1 MTALNQI
8 TSAGQATDAYSLPLQ
23 LQTGEQRLDA
33 DALVAVGKD
42 HPALNDV
49 FQLADV
55 ARPGI
60 LLAGLDGAVGQAKGL
75 LAVLVVELLEKVFDQ
90 QWDVLTA
97 LTQRRYLHREHIETV
112 EQVSAETPSLHRLSE
127 ILVGRGYYPYVY
139 LSCVIAADPL
149 QLTLL

>member
-1 MTALNQI
+1 M
-8 TSAGQATDAYSLPLQ
+8 
-23 LQTGEQRLDA
+23 
-33 DALVAVGKD
+33 
-42 HPALNDV
+42 
-49 FQLADV
+49 
-55 ARPGI
+55 
-60 LLAGLDGAVGQAKGL
+60 
-75 LAVLVVELLEKVFDQ
+75 ELLEKVFDQ

-112 EQVSAETPSLHRLSE
+112 EQVSAEAPSLHRLSE